1 MERKRREGLSGGVAK
16 VRDRIALW
24 RRTREKRSPM
34 PADLWTEA
42 VSLARREGT
51 YSTAR
56 ALGVDFESLARR
68 VAEVRA
74 GAEGGATRSSGF
86 VELSGAQLLG
96 TAVASGPVVEMS
108 DGDGVRLTIQLTGGT
123 PLDVVGVVQGFC
135 RRGA

>member
-1 MERKRREGLSGGVAK
+1 
-16 VRDRIALW
+16 
-24 RRTREKRSPM
+24 M

-108 DGDGVRLTIQLTGGT
+108 DGDGVRLTIRLTGGT